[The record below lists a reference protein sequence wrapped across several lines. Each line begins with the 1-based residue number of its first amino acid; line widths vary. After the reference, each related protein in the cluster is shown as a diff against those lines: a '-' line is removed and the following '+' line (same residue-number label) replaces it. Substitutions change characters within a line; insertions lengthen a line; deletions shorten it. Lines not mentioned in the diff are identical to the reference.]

1 MSLEQLLTTEG
12 YLIYLILFTL
22 LMGGALGLP
31 IPEDLPLIA
40 AGVFAFREEAN
51 IYGLFATCYL
61 GVVTGDIIIFI
72 IGRRWGSALFS
83 SPWFKRKLSP
93 RRLKRFKQG
102 LERNRFFTIVL
113 ARHLF
118 YLRMVTFIACG
129 AVKMSYTRFI
139 IADAI
144 AALVSVPLMMAIGY
158 STWEHQDHL
167 LENIEWVLLALVV
180 GAGFLLLRSR
190 LSSQNKKRRS
200 RKRSLT
206 SSQGDSSLK
215 SQGKEVSDKEGA
227 NEQTSPVQPQ

>member
-12 YLIYLILFTL
+12 YLIYLLLFMF

-51 IYGLFATCYL
+51 IFGLFATCYL
-61 GVVTGDIIIFI
+61 GVVTGDILIFV

-102 LERNRFFTIVL
+102 LERNRFFTIFL

-129 AVKMSYTRFI
+129 AVKMSYARFI
-139 IADAI
+139 LADAI
-144 AALVSVPLMMAIGY
+144 AALVSVPLMMTIGY
-158 STWEHQDHL
+158 TTWEHQEHL
-167 LENIEWVLLALVV
+167 IENIEWLLLGLLLGV
-180 GAGFLLLRSR
+180 GFLLIRSQR
-190 LSSQNKKRRS
+190 SSKTKRR
-200 RKRSLT
+200 RGTRDHID
-206 SSQGDSSLK
+206 DSIQEKLSETAPEK
-215 SQGKEVSDKEGA
+215 AQAADASAS
-227 NEQTSPVQPQ
+227 TSPAQPQ

>member
-12 YLIYLILFTL
+12 YLIYLLLFMF

-51 IYGLFATCYL
+51 IFGLFATCYL
-61 GVVTGDIIIFI
+61 GVVTGDILIFV

-102 LERNRFFTIVL
+102 LERNRFFTIFL

-139 IADAI
+139 LADAI
-144 AALVSVPLMMAIGY
+144 AALVSVPLMMTIGY
-158 STWEHQDHL
+158 TTWEHQERL
-167 LENIEWVLLALVV
+167 IENIEWLLLGLLLGV
-180 GAGFLLLRSR
+180 GFLLLRSQR
-190 LSSQNKKRRS
+190 SSKIKRHRGQKPHNNNS
-200 RKRSLT
+200 IQEK
-206 SSQGDSSLK
+206 
-215 SQGKEVSDKEGA
+215 VSEATPQKDQDA
-227 NEQTSPVQPQ
+227 DPSASTSPAQPR

>member
-12 YLIYLILFTL
+12 YLIYLLLFMF

-51 IYGLFATCYL
+51 IFGLFATCYL
-61 GVVTGDIIIFI
+61 GVVTGDIVIFV

-83 SPWFKRKLSP
+83 SPWFRRKLSP

-102 LERNRFFTIVL
+102 LERNRFFTIFL

-129 AVKMSYTRFI
+129 AVKMSYARFI
-139 IADAI
+139 LADAI
-144 AALVSVPLMMAIGY
+144 AALVSVPLMMTIGY
-158 STWEHQDHL
+158 TTWEHQEHL
-167 LENIEWVLLALVV
+167 IENIEWLLLALLLGV
-180 GAGFLLLRSR
+180 GFLLFRSQQ
-190 LSSQNKKRRS
+190 SPKPKRRIGARRLKDGS
-200 RKRSLT
+200 IQEDLSKT
-206 SSQGDSSLK
+206 AAQKEQDGDASAS
-215 SQGKEVSDKEGA
+215 
-227 NEQTSPVQPQ
+227 TSPAQPR

>member
-12 YLIYLILFTL
+12 YLIYLLLFMF

-51 IYGLFATCYL
+51 IFGLFATCYL
-61 GVVTGDIIIFI
+61 GVVTGDILIFV

-102 LERNRFFTIVL
+102 LERNRFFTIFL

-129 AVKMSYTRFI
+129 AVKMSYARFI
-139 IADAI
+139 LADAI
-144 AALVSVPLMMAIGY
+144 AALVSVPLMMTIGY
-158 STWEHQDHL
+158 TTWEHQEHL
-167 LENIEWVLLALVV
+167 IENIEWLLLGLLLGV
-180 GAGFLLLRSR
+180 GFLLIRSQR
-190 LSSQNKKRRS
+190 SSKTKRRRRTRNHLDVPIQEKLS
-200 RKRSLT
+200 ETAPEKA
-206 SSQGDSSLK
+206 QA
-215 SQGKEVSDKEGA
+215 SDA
-227 NEQTSPVQPQ
+227 SASTSPAQPQ